1 MFIPDINSVA
11 KEIRVLCRT
20 KVKHRSSAQ
29 EWRRNETAV
38 SVDPSEPHEVK
49 EFPKIFYFY

>member
-11 KEIRVLCRT
+11 KEIRVLYRR

-29 EWRRNETAV
+29 QWRKNETAV
-38 SVDPSEPHEVK
+38 SVDPSE
-49 EFPKIFYFY
+49 